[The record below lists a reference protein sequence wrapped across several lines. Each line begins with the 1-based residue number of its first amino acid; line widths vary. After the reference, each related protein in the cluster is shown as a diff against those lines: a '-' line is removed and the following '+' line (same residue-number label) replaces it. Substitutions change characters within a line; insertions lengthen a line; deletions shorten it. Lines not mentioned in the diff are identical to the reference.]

1 MHLNSGLEII
11 LSAIIANFLAQIYK
25 FIVFIIVNKQI
36 NFKRLFQT
44 GGMPSSHSSF
54 MMAMTTSTGIIAGF
68 NSVAFAIAL
77 TISFVVMYD
86 AAGLRR
92 AVGKQA
98 SVLNQIVA
106 EIFSEH
112 PHLSTQKFKELLGHT
127 PFEVLVGAILGI
139 AVAIW
144 IHWLQLPT

>member
-1 MHLNSGLEII
+1 MPLTVPSNSIEII
-11 LSAIIANFLAQIYK
+11 LSAIIANFIAQFYK
-25 FIVFIIVNKQI
+25 FVVFLVVNRQI

-54 MMAMTTSTGIIAGF
+54 MMAMATSTGLINGF
-68 NSVAFAIAL
+68 NSTFFAIAFTMAL
-77 TISFVVMYD
+77 LVMYD

-112 PHLSTQKFKELLGHT
+112 PNLSTQKFRELLGHT
-127 PFEVLVGAILGI
+127 PVEVFVGALLGA
-139 AVAIW
+139 AVASG
-144 IHWLQLPT
+144 IHGI